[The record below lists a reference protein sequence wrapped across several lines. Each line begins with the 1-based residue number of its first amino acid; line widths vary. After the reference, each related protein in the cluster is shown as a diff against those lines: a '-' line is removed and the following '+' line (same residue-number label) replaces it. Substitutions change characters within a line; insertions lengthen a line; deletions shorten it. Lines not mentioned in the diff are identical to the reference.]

1 MRSLRNVYLSF
12 RIGMNLLFP
21 CLLRGGQIGA
31 SAALLMLLL
40 RPTYMPDAMSLE
52 FLIGLTTEGIATQK
66 KLDG

>member
-1 MRSLRNVYLSF
+1 
-12 RIGMNLLFP
+12 MNLLFP